1 MKTIEYNI
9 QGEPIS
15 DFDCDLLAREFLLRE
30 GDHKIIVSTALF
42 ITAVRVHINEG
53 LVPCEEVEFLYQ
65 GLLLRPNKD
74 GRLQEWPNGFC
85 DVEERLLFRLLPIRK
100 NKHGHQS

>member
-30 GDHKIIVSTALF
+30 GDQKIIVSTALF

-65 GLLLRPNKD
+65 G
-74 GRLQEWPNGFC
+74 RLQEWPNGFC